1 MSNLKKLVEQWV
13 RSDIREIGAYHV
25 PDASGYIKLDA
36 MENPFTWPEPM
47 VNEWLE
53 LLRRV
58 SVNRYPDPQMHS
70 LKQRLKEA
78 MDVPEGMDILLG
90 NGSDEII
97 QMLAFAVRES
107 GRAILAP
114 APSFVMYEMIAKFAG
129 MEFIPVPLK
138 NDFTL
143 DMTLMLSTIENTQP
157 ALIFLAYPNNP
168 TGNLFKREEIEQILK
183 SAEGIVV
190 VDEAYHAFAGSS
202 FMDELGRYDNL
213 LVMRTVSKMG
223 LAGLR
228 LGLLAGPHEWLA
240 EFDKVRLP
248 YNINVLTQASA
259 EFALR
264 HRDVLDQQT
273 EALVVNRGEL
283 FQHLKNLDGIEPFPS
298 DANFILFRTP
308 AGKADLIFE
317 GLKDRKVLIKNLNKS
332 GGLLKDCLR
341 VTVGTG
347 EENEAFLD
355 ALKHTLAWV
364 NHQ

>member
-1 MSNLKKLVEQWV
+1 MSIQDLINHWV

-25 PDASGYIKLDA
+25 PDASGLIKLDA

-53 LLRRV
+53 LMRRV

-78 MDVPEGMDILLG
+78 MGVPEEMDILLG

-97 QMLAFAVRES
+97 QMLAFAVRNPD
-107 GRAILAP
+107 RTILAP

-129 MEFIPVPLK
+129 MDYELVPLK
-138 NDFTL
+138 DDFSL
-143 DMTLMLSTIENTQP
+143 DLPAMLERIREYQP
-157 ALIFLAYPNNP
+157 AIVFLAYPNNP
-168 TGNLFKREEIEQILK
+168 TGNLFKKKEVEQIIEASDGL
-183 SAEGIVV
+183 VV

-202 FMDELGRYDNL
+202 FMDELGKYDNL
-213 LVMRTVSKMG
+213 LVMRTISKMG

-259 EFALR
+259 EFALG

-283 FQHLKNLDGIEPFPS
+283 YQHLKNLDGIEPFPS

-317 GLKDRKVLIKNLNKS
+317 GLKDRKVLIKNLNKA

-341 VTVGTG
+341 VTVGTS